1 MNTLADLIAAFRNG
15 HLPLSVLLDALA
27 RRGSVPEDRH
37 HDELAFVRRMHDEGE
52 LDAEIGRVLLA
63 RLVASQTARVGDEA
77 PPRTVDGATRV
88 VPAAPFVPDAVAV
101 DDDVTRVVP
110 AAERI
115 GASAEQFAD
124 ATVVMPASR
133 PLPPAAPFDEATVV
147 KPASHGQDADTGQ
160 STGTQGTT
168 GSHSASS
175 FNNASWER
183 IASAEGGDHASVGML
198 LKGRFH
204 LEREIGR
211 GGMGVVFL
219 ARDERKVEARDRDPY
234 VAVKVLND
242 EFRRH
247 PDSLIALQRE
257 SRRSQSL
264 AHDNI
269 VRVYDFDKDRTIV
282 FMTMEY
288 VDGSDLKTLIRER
301 AYNGMPLAKARPL
314 LEGMAWALK
323 RAHAAGVV
331 HSDFKPGNVM
341 VTRDGVP
348 KVFDFGIARAGKHM
362 GEAVGEQTVFD
373 AGTLGALTPAYASLE
388 MIQGGEPS
396 PSDDL
401 YALGCVAFELLTG
414 KHPFDKVSA
423 EVAMREGRK
432 PPPVPGLTRRQYKA
446 LCDAV
451 AFRSEDR
458 LRTASE
464 FVDGLREVG
473 LRERIGPY
481 LAWGAGALVV
491 LVAGG
496 WGAAHYLHQRKVA
509 QVIARFA
516 PDDAHRYADETQA
529 AAALDSLGE
538 DERKRIVLDQGDL
551 IQRFLL
557 ARLDAYWNPA
567 QGRYDYAHA
576 QQLFALRD
584 RLKLY
589 SPDLDMRRSAMEQQK
604 NELLNSLDTQLSQ
617 RIEAGAVF
625 ADRPGS
631 AVETLQKIRAI
642 DPSSS
647 LLKNAELELK
657 YDIAIGDALA
667 GHRTDEAAA
676 HLKQALALYPDSA
689 RLQRRRAQLDT
700 MAAGEATAAAPAASA
715 ATSLPQARA
724 MLAGLIAH
732 PEASADWQRQV
743 AAAAAPLKGDGT
755 PQSRALLD
763 QLAGAIAT
771 AAARQTDPL
780 HLPQDLALVDFGL
793 TLTPQ
798 SATLK
803 TAREQLA
810 ALDKQQQDRLAQES
824 AAAEVTARIE
834 SVRRAAAAGDTAKA
848 QESLAHIRTLAPQ
861 EPFLASEGPQ
871 LLADAYLGQAREAFR
886 KGRYQAVTDVLARAT
901 GVLGSRPDLAKAST
915 RYGLAAALVKARGHT
930 VAPDELERM
939 RQQLAQV
946 RHADAD
952 ALAALEADMKLRGQL
967 AEGSLA
973 ALLDTLKPEAV
984 APSSALAPVAENAPP
999 VANAAAGKPAP
1010 AAAAGKGEA
1019 AAIRPASAT
1028 ATAAPGSDPCAAADL
1043 IGAGRACF
1051 DTIGGQRGP
1060 ALVVVRAGGRTLA
1073 MTRSEITVNEYNR
1086 YCAATGKC
1094 SAIALDDRSAGSLP
1108 VSNISLAQAKAYAA
1122 WLGASSG
1129 HVYRLPTDAEWL
1141 AAARAGGGWKQA
1153 PDSNCIPP
1161 TAGADDGSGAPIA
1174 ARGRSPNPWGL
1185 VNLTGNVWEWVT
1197 DGAGVAVR
1205 GGSYTSYW
1213 SDCTVD
1219 SHRSD
1224 NGSAQKDVGLRL
1236 VREMP

>member
-1 MNTLADLIAAFRNG
+1 MNTLAELIAAFRNG
-15 HLPLSVLLDALA
+15 HLPLPVLLDALG
-27 RRGSVPEDRH
+27 RRGAVPEDRH
-37 HDELAFVRRMHDEGE
+37 HDELALVRRLHDEGE
-52 LDAEIGRVLLA
+52 LDAEIGRVLLE
-63 RLVASQTARVGDEA
+63 RLMSAQAASDEA
-77 PPRTVDGATRV
+77 SAFDDATVVAPAGLAAMEGDATMV
-88 VPAAPFVPDAVAV
+88 VPAPVARAPV
-101 DDDVTRVVP
+101 DG
-110 AAERI
+110 I
-115 GASAEQFAD
+115 GE

-133 PLPPAAPFDEATVV
+133 PPAAPAPVGEATVV
-147 KPASHGQDADTGQ
+147 MPASHGRAADDAQ
-160 STGTQGTT
+160 STGTQSTGTQSGT
-168 GSHSASS
+168 GTRSGNS
-175 FNNASWER
+175 ASWER
-183 IASAEGGDHASVGML
+183 LAGAEGGDHAHVGML
-198 LKGRFH
+198 LKGRFL

-269 VRVYDFDKDRTIV
+269 VRVYDFDKDGTIV

-288 VDGSDLKTLIRER
+288 VDGSDMKALIRER

-314 LEGMAWALK
+314 IEGMAWALK

-388 MIQGGEPS
+388 MIQGGEPA
-396 PSDDL
+396 PSDDI

-432 PPPVPGLTRRQYKA
+432 PPQVPGLTRRQYKA

-451 AFRSEDR
+451 AFRGEDR
-458 LRTASE
+458 LRTAQE
-464 FVDGLREVG
+464 FVEGLREVG

-491 LVAGG
+491 VVAGG
-496 WGAAHYLHQRKVA
+496 WGGAHYLHQRKVA

-516 PDDAHRYADETQA
+516 PEDAHRYADEAQA
-529 AAALDSLGE
+529 MAALDTLGE
-538 DERKRIVLDQGDL
+538 EERKRLVLDQGDL

-557 ARLDAYWNPA
+557 TRLDAYWNPA

-584 RLKLY
+584 QLKLY
-589 SPDLDMRRSAMEQQK
+589 SPELDIRRSAMDQQK
-604 NELLNSLDTQLSQ
+604 NELLNSLDTQLAQ
-617 RIEAGAVF
+617 RIEAGAIF
-625 ADRPGS
+625 ADQPDN
-631 AVETLQKIRAI
+631 AIETLEKIRAI
-642 DPSSS
+642 DPTSS

-657 YDIAIGDALA
+657 YDIAIGDAMA
-667 GHRTDEAAA
+667 RHQGDQAAA
-676 HLKQALALYPDSA
+676 RLKQALALFPDST
-689 RLQRRRAQLDT
+689 RLQRRQAQLQAMGSGT
-700 MAAGEATAAAPAASA
+700 AIASAPVAAAAS
-715 ATSLPQARA
+715 SLPEARTA
-724 MLAGLIAH
+724 LAALIAR

-743 AAAAAPLKGDGT
+743 AAAVAPLKGDT
-755 PQSRALLD
+755 SPQTRALLD
-763 QLAGAIAT
+763 QLATAIAT
-771 AAARQTDPL
+771 VADQQTDAL

-793 TLTPQ
+793 TVAPQ
-798 SATLK
+798 STALK
-803 TAREQLA
+803 AERDRLA

-834 SVRRAAAAGDTAKA
+834 SVKRAAAAGDTGKA
-848 QESLAHIRTLAPQ
+848 QESLARIRTLAPQ
-861 EPFLASEGPQ
+861 HPFLASEGPQ

-886 KGRYQAVTDVLARAT
+886 KGRYQAAADVLTRAT
-901 GVLGSRPDLAKAST
+901 GVLGQRADLARAGA
-915 RYGLAAALVKARGHT
+915 RYGLAADLVKARGQA
-930 VAPDELERM
+930 VAPAELDRL
-939 RQQLAQV
+939 RRQLAQV

-967 AEGSLA
+967 GEGSLA
-973 ALLDTLKPEAV
+973 ALLDSLKPASLT
-984 APSSALAPVAENAPP
+984 PSSPVSPDGPTTPAGEHAAPAAANTPP
-999 VANAAAGKPAP
+999 VGQPA
-1010 AAAAGKGEA
+1010 AAAAGKGSPA
-1019 AAIRPASAT
+1019 VIRPAPPT
-1028 ATAAPGSDPCAAADL
+1028 ATAGPSTDPCAAPDL
-1043 IGAGRACF
+1043 VGAGRACF
-1051 DTIGGQRGP
+1051 DTIDGKRGP
-1060 ALVVVRAGGRTLA
+1060 ALVVVRAGGKTLA
-1073 MTRSEITVNEYNR
+1073 MTRSEITINEYNR

-1094 SAIALDDRSAGSLP
+1094 SAIALEDRSAGSLP
-1108 VSNISLAQAKAYAA
+1108 VSNISLAQARAYAA
-1122 WLGASSG
+1122 WLGSASG
-1129 HVYRLPTDAEWL
+1129 HAYRLPTDAEWL

-1185 VNLTGNVWEWVT
+1185 INLTGNVWEWV
-1197 DGAGVAVR
+1197 DGGSAVR
-1205 GGSYTSYW
+1205 GGSFTSYW

-1219 SHRSD
+1219 SRRADS
-1224 NGSAQKDVGLRL
+1224 GGAQKDVGLRL
-1236 VREMP
+1236 VREVP

>member
-1 MNTLADLIAAFRNG
+1 MNTLAELIAAFRNG
-15 HLPLSVLLDALA
+15 HLPLPVLLDALG

-37 HDELAFVRRMHDEGE
+37 HDELALLRRLHDEGE
-52 LDAEIGRVLLA
+52 LDAEIGRVLLD
-63 RLVASQTARVGDEA
+63 RLMAAQVVAEDISVADDATVVAPTGAVMEGD
-77 PPRTVDGATRV
+77 ATMV
-88 VPAAPFVPDAVAV
+88 VPAPVA
-101 DDDVTRVVP
+101 R
-110 AAERI
+110 
-115 GASAEQFAD
+115 GASEAMGDATVVMPTSRPPAPSVDE

-133 PLPPAAPFDEATVV
+133 GEAIE
-147 KPASHGQDADTGQ
+147 DAQ
-160 STGTQGTT
+160 STGTQSGTGT
-168 GSHSASS
+168 DSHSGNS
-175 FNNASWER
+175 ASWER
-183 IASAEGGDHASVGML
+183 LAGAEGGDHAHVGML
-198 LKGRFH
+198 LKGRFL

-269 VRVYDFDKDRTIV
+269 VRVYDFDKDGTIV

-288 VDGSDLKTLIRER
+288 VDGSDMKALIRER

-314 LEGMAWALK
+314 IEGMAWALK

-388 MIQGGEPS
+388 MIQGEEPT

-432 PPPVPGLTRRQYKA
+432 PPLVPGLTRRQYKA

-451 AFRSEDR
+451 AFRGQDR
-458 LRTASE
+458 LRTAQD
-464 FVDGLREVG
+464 FVEGLREIG

-491 LVAGG
+491 MVAGG
-496 WGAAHYLHQRKVA
+496 WGGTQYLHQRKVA

-516 PDDAHRYADETQA
+516 PGDAHRYADEAQA
-529 AAALDSLGE
+529 VAALDTLGE
-538 DERKRIVLDQGDL
+538 EERKRLVLDQSDL

-557 ARLDAYWNPA
+557 TRLDAYWNPA
-567 QGRYDYAHA
+567 QGRYDYARA

-584 RLKLY
+584 QLKLY
-589 SPDLDMRRSAMEQQK
+589 SPELDIRRSAMDQQK
-604 NELLNSLDTQLSQ
+604 NELLNSLDTQLAQ
-617 RIEAGAVF
+617 RIEAGAIF
-625 ADRPGS
+625 ADQPDN
-631 AVETLQKIRAI
+631 AIETLEKIRAI
-642 DPSSS
+642 DPTSS

-657 YDIAIGDALA
+657 YDIAIGDAMA
-667 GHRTDEAAA
+667 QHHGDQAAA
-676 HLKQALALYPDSA
+676 HLKQALALFPDSA
-689 RLQRRRAQLDT
+689 RLQRRQAQLDAIGT
-700 MAAGEATAAAPAASA
+700 GAAVATTPTAAA
-715 ATSLPQARA
+715 ATSLPEARTA
-724 MLAGLIAH
+724 LAALIAR

-743 AAAAAPLKGDGT
+743 AAAVAPLKGDPS
-755 PQSRALLD
+755 PQTRALVD
-763 QLAGAIAT
+763 QLATAIARV
-771 AAARQTDPL
+771 ADQQTDAL
-780 HLPQDLALVDFGL
+780 HLPQDQALVDFGL
-793 TLTPQ
+793 SVAPQ
-798 SATLK
+798 STALKSEHDRLAT
-803 TAREQLA
+803 
-810 ALDKQQQDRLAQES
+810 LDKQQQDRLAQES

-834 SVRRAAAAGDTAKA
+834 SVKRAAAAGDTGKA
-848 QESLAHIRTLAPQ
+848 QESLARIRTLAPQ
-861 EPFLASEGPQ
+861 HPFLASEGPQ

-886 KGRYQAVTDVLARAT
+886 KGRYQAAADVLARAT
-901 GVLGSRPDLAKAST
+901 GLLGQRADLAKAGA
-915 RYGLAAALVKARGHT
+915 RYGLAADLVKARGQA
-930 VAPDELERM
+930 VASTDLDRM
-939 RQQLAQV
+939 RRQLAQV
-946 RHADAD
+946 KHADAD
-952 ALAALEADMKLRGQL
+952 ALATLEADMKLRGQL
-967 AEGSLA
+967 GEGSLA
-973 ALLDTLKPEAV
+973 ALLDSLKPTTGATATPV
-984 APSSALAPVAENAPP
+984 SPIAAPVPATDNTATPAPGHAP
-999 VANAAAGKPAP
+999 AAGQPT
-1010 AAAAGKGEA
+1010 AAAGKGSPA
-1019 AAIRPASAT
+1019 VIRPAPAT
-1028 ATAAPGSDPCAAADL
+1028 ATAGPTSDPCAAPEL
-1043 IGAGRACF
+1043 VGAGRACF
-1051 DTIGGQRGP
+1051 DTIDGKRGP

-1073 MTRSEITVNEYNR
+1073 MTRSEITINEYNR

-1094 SAIALDDRSAGSLP
+1094 SAITLEDRSAGSLP
-1108 VSNISLAQAKAYAA
+1108 VSNISVAQARAYAA
-1122 WLGASSG
+1122 WLGSASG

-1153 PDSNCIPP
+1153 TDSNCIPP

-1185 VNLTGNVWEWVT
+1185 INLTGNVWEWV
-1197 DGAGVAVR
+1197 DGGAAVR

-1219 SHRSD
+1219 SRRAD
-1224 NGSAQKDVGLRL
+1224 GGGAQKDVGLRL
-1236 VREMP
+1236 VREVP

>member
-1 MNTLADLIAAFRNG
+1 MNTLAELIAAFRNG
-15 HLPLSVLLDALA
+15 HLPLPMLLDTLG
-27 RRGSVPEDRH
+27 RRGAVPEDRH
-37 HDELAFVRRMHDEGE
+37 HDELALLRRLHDGGD
-52 LDAEIGRVLLA
+52 LDAEIGRVLLE
-63 RLVASQTARVGDEA
+63 RLMAAQAVTAEPGLFEDATMVAPAGAAFVEHD
-77 PPRTVDGATRV
+77 ATRV
-88 VPAAPFVPDAVAV
+88 APAPAVHGVPGDTGDATVVMPAARP
-101 DDDVTRVVP
+101 P
-110 AAERI
+110 APSYPV
-115 GASAEQFAD
+115 GD

-133 PLPPAAPFDEATVV
+133 GGAT
-147 KPASHGQDADTGQ
+147 GDAQ
-160 STGTQGTT
+160 STGTQSGTGT
-168 GSHSASS
+168 HSGNS
-175 FNNASWER
+175 ASWER
-183 IASAEGGDHASVGML
+183 LAGAAGGDHAHVGML
-198 LKGRFH
+198 LKGRFM

-269 VRVYDFDKDRTIV
+269 VRVYDFDKDGTIV

-288 VDGSDLKTLIRER
+288 VDGSDMKALIRER
-301 AYNGMPLAKARPL
+301 AYNGMPLARARPL
-314 LEGMAWALK
+314 IEGMAWALK

-348 KVFDFGIARAGKHM
+348 KVFDFGIARAGQHM
-362 GEAVGEQTVFD
+362 GEAVGEETVFD

-396 PSDDL
+396 PSDDI

-432 PPPVPGLTRRQYKA
+432 PPAVPGLTRRQYKA

-451 AFRSEDR
+451 AFRGEDR
-458 LRTASE
+458 LRTAQE
-464 FVDGLREVG
+464 FVEGLREVG

-496 WGAAHYLHQRKVA
+496 WGGAHYLHQRKVA

-516 PDDAHRYADETQA
+516 PDDAHHYTDEAQA
-529 AAALDSLGE
+529 LAALGTLDE
-538 DERKRIVLDQGDL
+538 EERKRLVLDQGDL

-576 QQLFALRD
+576 QQLFALREQ
-584 RLKLY
+584 LKLY
-589 SPDLDMRRSAMEQQK
+589 SPELDIRRSAMDQQK

-617 RIEAGAVF
+617 RIEAGAIF
-625 ADRPGS
+625 ADQPGS

-642 DPSSS
+642 DPTSS
-647 LLKNAELELK
+647 LLRNAELELK
-657 YDIAIGDALA
+657 YDIAIGGALA
-667 GHRTDEAAA
+667 QHHGDRAAA
-676 HLKQALALYPDSA
+676 HLKQALALFPDSA
-689 RLQRRRAQLDT
+689 RLQRRRAQLDA
-700 MAAGEATAAAPAASA
+700 MAAGSAVAVAPVAAA
-715 ATSLPQARA
+715 ATSLPEARTA
-724 MLAGLIAH
+724 LAALIAH
-732 PEASADWQRQV
+732 PEASADWQRQL
-743 AAAAAPLKGDGT
+743 AAAMAPLKGDAS
-755 PQSRALLD
+755 PQTRALVE
-763 QLAGAIAT
+763 QLATAIAT
-771 AAARQTDPL
+771 AAGQQTDPL
-780 HLPQDLALVDFGL
+780 HLPQDLALVEFGL
-793 TLTPQ
+793 TVAPQ
-798 SATLK
+798 SPALK
-803 TAREQLA
+803 VARDRLA

-834 SVRRAAAAGDTAKA
+834 SVKRAAAAGDTTKA
-848 QESLAHIRTLAPQ
+848 QESLARIRTLAPQ
-861 EPFLASEGPQ
+861 HTFLASEGPQ

-886 KGRYQAVTDVLARAT
+886 KGRYQSAADVLTRAIGLLGQRADLARA
-901 GVLGSRPDLAKAST
+901 SA
-915 RYGLAAALVKARGHT
+915 RYGLAADLVKARGQVVSST
-930 VAPDELERM
+930 DLDRM
-939 RQQLAQV
+939 RRQLAQV

-967 AEGSLA
+967 GEGSLA
-973 ALLDTLKPEAV
+973 ALLDSLRPAGATSPTPV
-984 APSSALAPVAENAPP
+984 SPVATPTPTVGNTTLPAT
-999 VANAAAGKPAP
+999 AP
-1010 AAAAGKGEA
+1010 AIATGRLATAAAGKGGA
-1019 AAIRPASAT
+1019 AVVRPAPAIAT
-1028 ATAAPGSDPCAAADL
+1028 AGPISDPCGAPDL
-1043 IGAGRACF
+1043 VGAGRACF
-1051 DTIGGQRGP
+1051 DTIDGKRGP
-1060 ALVVVRAGGRTLA
+1060 ALVVVRAGGKTLA
-1073 MTRSEITVNEYNR
+1073 MTRSEITINEYNR
-1086 YCAATGKC
+1086 YCAATAKC
-1094 SAIALDDRSAGSLP
+1094 TAIVPEDRYAGSLP
-1108 VSNISLAQAKAYAA
+1108 VSNISLEQARAYAA
-1122 WLGASSG
+1122 WLGSASG
-1129 HVYRLPTDAEWL
+1129 HVYRLPTDTEWL
-1141 AAARAGGGWKQA
+1141 AAARAGGSWKQA

-1185 VNLTGNVWEWVT
+1185 INLTGNVWEWV
-1197 DGAGVAVR
+1197 DGGAAVR

-1219 SHRSD
+1219 SRRGD
-1224 NGSAQKDVGLRL
+1224 GGGAQKDVGLRL
-1236 VREMP
+1236 VREVP

>member
-1 MNTLADLIAAFRNG
+1 MNTLAELIAAFRNG
-15 HLPLSVLLDALA
+15 HLPLPVLLDALG
-27 RRGSVPEDRH
+27 RRGAVPEDRH
-37 HDELAFVRRMHDEGE
+37 HDELALLHRLHDEGE
-52 LDAEIGRVLLA
+52 LDAEIGRVLLE
-63 RLVASQTARVGDEA
+63 RLMAVQAVAEEVAMAGDA
-77 PPRTVDGATRV
+77 TVVVPAGSAALEDDATRV
-88 VPAAPFVPDAVAV
+88 APPPFVRAAPED
-101 DDDVTRVVP
+101 
-110 AAERI
+110 I
-115 GASAEQFAD
+115 GD

-133 PLPPAAPFDEATVV
+133 PPAPPVPVDEATVV
-147 KPASHGQDADTGQ
+147 MPASHGRATDDAQ
-160 STGTQGTT
+160 STGTQSGTGT
-168 GSHSASS
+168 HSGNS
-175 FNNASWER
+175 ASWER
-183 IASAEGGDHASVGML
+183 LAGAEGGDHAHVGML
-198 LKGRFH
+198 LKGRFL

-269 VRVYDFDKDRTIV
+269 VRVYDFDKDGTIV

-288 VDGSDLKTLIRER
+288 VDGSDMKALIRER

-314 LEGMAWALK
+314 IEGMAWALK

-341 VTRDGVP
+341 VTREGVP

-362 GEAVGEQTVFD
+362 GDAVGEQTVFD

-388 MIQGGEPS
+388 MIQGSEPT
-396 PSDDL
+396 PSDDI

-432 PPPVPGLTRRQYKA
+432 PPAVPGLTRRQYKA

-451 AFRSEDR
+451 AFRGEDR
-458 LRTASE
+458 LHTAQA
-464 FVDGLREVG
+464 FVEGLREVG

-481 LAWGAGALVV
+481 LAWGAGALAV

-496 WGAAHYLHQRKVA
+496 WGGAHYLHQRKVA

-516 PDDAHRYADETQA
+516 PDDAHRYTNEAQA
-529 AAALDSLGE
+529 MAALDTLGDE
-538 DERKRIVLDQGDL
+538 ERKRLVLDQGDL

-567 QGRYDYAHA
+567 QGRYDYVHA

-584 RLKLY
+584 QLKLY
-589 SPDLDMRRSAMEQQK
+589 SPELDIRRSAMDQQK

-617 RIEAGAVF
+617 RIETGAIF
-625 ADRPGS
+625 ADQPGN
-631 AVETLQKIRAI
+631 AIETLQKIRAI
-642 DPSSS
+642 DPASS

-667 GHRTDEAAA
+667 QHHGDQAAA
-676 HLKQALALYPDSA
+676 HLKEALAVFPDSA
-689 RLQRRRAQLDT
+689 RLQRRQAQLGA
-700 MAAGEATAAAPAASA
+700 MVAGTTVTATATAAS
-715 ATSLPQARA
+715 ATSLPEARA
-724 MLAGLIAH
+724 ALAGLIAH

-743 AAAAAPLKGDGT
+743 AAAMAPLKGDAS
-755 PQSRALLD
+755 PQTRALID
-763 QLAGAIAT
+763 QLAAAIARV
-771 AAARQTDPL
+771 ADQQTDAL
-780 HLPQDLALVDFGL
+780 HLPQDQALVDFGL
-793 TLTPQ
+793 AVAPQ
-798 SATLK
+798 SAALK
-803 TAREQLA
+803 TEHDRLA

-834 SVRRAAAAGDTAKA
+834 SVKRAAAAGDTAKA
-848 QESLAHIRTLAPQ
+848 QESLARIRTLAPQ
-861 EPFLASEGPQ
+861 HPFLGSEGPQ

-886 KGRYQAVTDVLARAT
+886 KGRYQAAADVLTRAT
-901 GVLGSRPDLAKAST
+901 GLLGQRADLVKASA
-915 RYGLAAALVKARGHT
+915 RYGLAADLVKARGQA
-930 VAPDELERM
+930 VSSSELDRM
-939 RQQLAQV
+939 RHQLTQA

-967 AEGSLA
+967 GEGSLS
-973 ALLDTLKPEAV
+973 ALLDSLKPASGTPPTPV
-984 APSSALAPVAENAPP
+984 SPTAL
-999 VANAAAGKPAP
+999 PAP
-1010 AAAAGKGEA
+1010 AEGNVAPPPTGRAPATAAGKGSPA
-1019 AAIRPASAT
+1019 VIRPAPAT
-1028 ATAAPGSDPCAAADL
+1028 VAAGATSDPCAAPDL

-1051 DTIGGQRGP
+1051 DTIDGKRGP
-1060 ALVVVRAGGRTLA
+1060 ALVVVRAGGKTLA
-1073 MTRSEITVNEYNR
+1073 MTRSEITINEYNR
-1086 YCAATGKC
+1086 YCATTGKC

-1108 VSNISLAQAKAYAA
+1108 VSNISLAQARAYAA
-1122 WLGASSG
+1122 WLGSASG

-1185 VNLTGNVWEWVT
+1185 INLTGNVWEWVD
-1197 DGAGVAVR
+1197 DGAAVR

-1219 SHRSD
+1219 SRRPDS
-1224 NGSAQKDVGLRL
+1224 GGAQKDVGLRL
-1236 VREMP
+1236 VRELP

>member
-1 MNTLADLIAAFRNG
+1 MNTLAELIAAFRNG
-15 HLPLSVLLDALA
+15 HLPLPVLLDTLA

-37 HDELAFVRRMHDEGE
+37 HDEIALVRRLHDEGALE
-52 LDAEIGRVLLA
+52 AEIGRVLLA
-63 RLVASQTARVGDEA
+63 RLVAAQTAGVGDEVPA
-77 PPRTVDGATRV
+77 AAIDDEAGPGAVVADATRV
-88 VPAAPFVPDAVAV
+88 VPIHAGSAA
-101 DDDVTRVVP
+101 
-110 AAERI
+110 AAED
-115 GASAEQFAD
+115 AAD

-133 PLPPAAPFDEATVV
+133 PAPAAAFDEATVV
-147 KPASHGQDADTGQ
+147 KPASYGGEPEQ
-160 STGTQGTT
+160 STGTHGA
-168 GSHSASS
+168 SSSSS

-183 IASAEGGDHASVGML
+183 IASAEGGDHAAVGML

-341 VTRDGVP
+341 VTREGVP

-388 MIQGGEPS
+388 MIQGGEPT

-432 PPPVPGLTRRQYKA
+432 PPPVPGLTRRQYKT

-458 LRTASE
+458 LRSASE

-481 LAWGAGALVV
+481 LVWGAGALVV

-496 WGAAHYLHQRKVA
+496 WGGARYLHQRKVA
-509 QVIARFA
+509 QVIARFDPA
-516 PDDAHRYADETQA
+516 DARRYADETQA
-529 AAALDSLGE
+529 MAALDGLGD

-557 ARLDAYWNPA
+557 TRLDAYWNPA

-576 QQLFALRD
+576 QRLFALRD
-584 RLKLY
+584 QLKLY
-589 SPDLDMRRSAMEQQK
+589 SPQLDIRRSAMEQQK

-617 RIEAGAVF
+617 RIEAGAIF
-625 ADRPGS
+625 ADQPGN

-667 GHRTDEAAA
+667 AHRTDEAAA
-676 HLKQALALYPDSA
+676 HLKQALELFPDSV
-689 RLQRRRAQLDT
+689 RLQRRRAELEA
-700 MAAGEATAAAPAASA
+700 MGAGAVAAAAPTAHAAAS
-715 ATSLPQARA
+715 LPEARA
-724 MLAGLIAH
+724 ALAALIAR

-743 AAAAAPLKGDGT
+743 AMAVAPLKGDGSAPT
-755 PQSRALLD
+755 RALLD

-793 TLTPQ
+793 TLAPQ
-798 SATLK
+798 SAPLK
-803 TAREQLA
+803 AARGQLA

-824 AAAEVTARIE
+824 AAAEVAARIE
-834 SVRRAAAAGDTAKA
+834 SVKRAAAAGDTAKA
-848 QESLAHIRTLAPQ
+848 QESLARIRALAPQ
-861 EPFLASEGPQ
+861 DPFLASEGPQ

-886 KGRYQAVTDVLARAT
+886 KSRYQSAADVLARAI
-901 GVLGSRPDLAKAST
+901 GALGARPDLARANA
-915 RYGLAAALVKARGHT
+915 RYGLAAELVKARGHA
-930 VAPDELERM
+930 VAPAELERM
-939 RQQLAQV
+939 HQQLAQV
-946 RHADAD
+946 RRADAD
-952 ALAALEADMKLRGQL
+952 ALATLEADMKLRGQL
-967 AEGSLA
+967 PEGSLA
-973 ALLDTLKPEAV
+973 ALLDALQPEAAAQPDKV
-984 APSSALAPVAENAPP
+984 VPASPGLAPP
-999 VANAAAGKPAP
+999 VVANTTPGKPASGKP
-1010 AAAAGKGEA
+1010 AKAATGAGEA
-1019 AAIRPASAT
+1019 AAVQPAAAT
-1028 ATAAPGSDPCAAADL
+1028 AAAAPGSDPCAAPDL
-1043 IGAGRACF
+1043 VGAGRACF

-1073 MTRSEITVNEYNR
+1073 MTRSEITINEYNR

-1094 SAIALDDRSAGSLP
+1094 AAIAPDDRSAGSLP
-1108 VSNISLAQAKAYAA
+1108 VSNITLAQAKAYAA
-1122 WLGASSG
+1122 WLSASSG

-1141 AAARAGGGWKQA
+1141 AAARAGGSWKQA

-1197 DGAGVAVR
+1197 DGGATAVR

-1219 SHRSD
+1219 SRRAD
-1224 NGSAQKDVGLRL
+1224 NGSAQKDVGMRL
-1236 VREMP
+1236 VRELP